1 MARKNKLFS
10 GNITEYQKLWNDL
23 NWINILLSR
32 RGLPP
37 VQPFSHRK
45 EDLQSAIEA
54 AEEQLAQPVEQ
65 PEPEPWEDEPEDYE
79 PEEPEEPEPPPQPEQ
94 VAEDD
99 ELQRKKD
106 AVLEA
111 IGTDGTTKDIITAI
125 MECLCPDEQDV
136 LRIYPSE
143 DILKIAGL
151 FATNPGISMEEAER
165 RFEAQRKK
173 AFEEMKE
180 EEEEED
186 GAGWDKIDPF

>member
-37 VQPFSHRK
+37 VQPFSRRK

-54 AEEQLAQPVEQ
+54 AEESLSQPI
-65 PEPEPWEDEPEDYE
+65 PEPEQIEPDDYE
-79 PEEPEEPEPPPQPEQ
+79 PEGPESPPEPEPPPQPEQ
-94 VAEDD
+94 GAEDD

-111 IGTDGTTKDIITAI
+111 LGTDGSTRDIITAI
-125 MECLCPDEQDV
+125 MECLDPDEQNI
-136 LRIYPSE
+136 LRVYPSE
-143 DILKIAGL
+143 DILAIAGI
-151 FATNPGISMEEAER
+151 FASTPDISMEDAAR
-165 RFEAQRKK
+165 QFEAQRAQ
-173 AFEEMKE
+173 AFDDMANG
-180 EEEEED
+180 D
-186 GAGWDKIDPF
+186 YDVDWDIPIF